1 MEVKQVMTKKRKV
14 NPRRIP
20 QNRVSIEK
28 NAKKEAID
36 AAWAIFFTVL
46 RDKEGYSQEQLKRVW
61 NSITTISESISAGYV
76 NVNDLKKTL
85 EEEVGIFLK

>member
-1 MEVKQVMTKKRKV
+1 MKKRKKV

-28 NAKKEAID
+28 NAKSQAID
-36 AAWAIFFTVL
+36 KAWAIFFTVL
-46 RDKEGYSQEQLKRVW
+46 RDKEGYNQEQLKRVW
-61 NSITTISESISAGYV
+61 NSIAAISESISAGYI

-85 EEEVGIFLK
+85 EEEAGISLK